1 MMHDGK
7 CLCGWCGSPE
17 HTTGDPSCVTMVS
30 MKKKQADE
38 QKKAGKGHKKAADMG
53 IKAQAVKNTLN
64 FVHSVAESAGVAP
77 SPTAVGHNE
86 VPPLA
91 PVRPKSSSKQHS
103 GRSSLK
109 FAAEKII
116 SSSQGSNQTS
126 HLQNEAD
133 PATSTEEKATSPM
146 EHQSK
151 GGHPLHPTPPRKAAI
166 SDFSSLVKA
175 SVKLN
180 QMEESQEG
188 LLPAVVKV
196 EDVRHGAFTD
206 ALAVEY
212 KQKMLKN
219 VRRVSTLRGYYDT
232 RGKVLET
239 LQQLETM
246 PSEQRYNAVE
256 MPRKPKIPKPLL
268 RFVGGSKTR
277 QPRPDRFTRRI
288 NRQLKK
294 IWIKDHPLPVMEE
307 SLRNA
312 G

>member
-17 HTTGDPSCVTMVS
+17 HTTGDLSCATMLS
-30 MKKKQADE
+30 IKKKQADE

-53 IKAQAVKNTLN
+53 IKAQAVKNTIN
-64 FVHSVAESAGVAP
+64 FVHSVAESAGVAA
-77 SPTAVGHNE
+77 SHDD

-91 PVRPKSSSKQHS
+91 PMRPKFSSR
-103 GRSSLK
+103 GPAPRSSLK

-116 SSSQGSNQTS
+116 TNQSSNQTS
-126 HLQNEAD
+126 HDTD
-133 PATSTEEKATSPM
+133 PATLAEETATSQL
-146 EHQSK
+146 EHQPKS
-151 GGHPLHPTPPRKAAI
+151 GGVSGHPLHPTPPRKAAI
-166 SDFSSLVKA
+166 SDFPSLVKA

-180 QMEESQEG
+180 QMEQSEEG
-188 LLPAVVKV
+188 LLPAVAKV
-196 EDVRHGAFTD
+196 EDVRHGVFTEV
-206 ALAVEY
+206 LATEY
-212 KQKMLKN
+212 KQKMLKS

-232 RGKVLET
+232 RGRVLET
-239 LQQLETM
+239 LQQQETM
-246 PSEQRYNAVE
+246 PSEQKFNAVQI
-256 MPRKPKIPKPLL
+256 PRKPKIPKPFL
-268 RFVGGSKTR
+268 RFVGGSSKTR

-294 IWIKDHPLPVMEE
+294 MWVKDHPLPVMEE